1 MSSLET
7 RQLRFGYKEQSTFDT
22 PEVDGSA
29 VNEVTVEP
37 FDLDPDVMVHDMP
50 QDHGSRSPVEQNTV
64 HSILGSTA
72 KFSVKC
78 PVDLNDIDHYLYSHF
93 HSVVEAAGSPYL
105 KTFKYFTTHPS
116 FANDEGHFLTW
127 WKRLPTASVSQKAGG
142 CIANRIKLSAERD
155 KIVQFESDWLSH
167 GSPIDN
173 SNPFGVW
180 TPRDG
185 SNLLYFNDLTA
196 VSIIY
201 GDNPS
206 PSPDPSPVSATIHSF
221 EIECNYDVT
230 KLGHNAVQ
238 GYTDFGFSGRSGNF
252 KLKLLRD
259 VASDTAFAAL
269 KAGTI
274 CQISFAFGSTMTI
287 DFSGKIEKIDYDAEG
302 LLIDNITGR
311 LFSTHTADQWGE
323 LIQIT
328 VANDIDR
335 SW

>member
-7 RQLRFGYKEQSTFDT
+7 RQLRFGYVEQDAFDT
-22 PEVDGSA
+22 PEADDSA

-50 QDHGSRSPVEQNTV
+50 KDHGSRSPVEQNTV
-64 HSILGSTA
+64 HSTLGSTA
-72 KFSVKC
+72 KFSVKG

-93 HSVVEAAGSPYL
+93 QKVVEAAGPTFG
-105 KTFKYFTTHPS
+105 KTFTYFDTHPS
-116 FANDEGHFLTW
+116 FSLDEGHYLTW
-127 WKRLPTASVSQKAGG
+127 FKRLPSGSLSQKAGG
-142 CIANRIKLSAERD
+142 CIAHKIKLSAERD
-155 KIVQFESDWLSH
+155 KMLLFESDWLSH
-167 GSPIDN
+167 GSPIDDAD
-173 SNPFGVW
+173 PDGVW

-185 SNLLYFNDLTA
+185 SKLLYFNDLTA
-196 VSIIY
+196 ASIIY

-206 PSPDPSPVSATIHSF
+206 PSPDPSPVTATLSSF

-230 KLGHNAVQ
+230 KLGHNAEQ
-238 GYTDFGFSGRSGNF
+238 GYTDFGFSNRSGNF

-259 VASDTAFAAL
+259 VASDAAFAAL

-274 CQISFAFGSTMTI
+274 CQISLAFGSTMTI
-287 DFSGKIEKIDYDAEG
+287 AFSGKIEKIDYDAEG

-323 LIQIT
+323 LIEIT
-328 VANDIDR
+328 VANSIDR